1 MDNKKKFWKKYKKE
15 MDKEILE
22 DILIKRDEF
31 EQRIMLKKLT
41 GTKEN
46 KDGFFEYMSLSLF
59 KSYIDDAL
67 SEVSE

>member
-1 MDNKKKFWKKYKKE
+1 MDNKKKFWKKYKKT
-15 MDKEILE
+15 
-22 DILIKRDEF
+22 DEF